1 MRVTELRE
9 LLEKYSK
16 DDLSKMMIELYKA
29 IPKKVRDEKEIDGML
44 QDFQQYKEAEKIKKE
59 KEKHVD
65 LNDLEREITQFIQNA
80 YKQNYIAPNRYVS
93 KKERPKWRF
102 KVKSYI
108 KQLQQVPVEGNEGK
122 RATDLLDAL
131 YEMLCYGCGYYIFN
145 TDNPFRSIGMEQV
158 ELVDILL
165 KRKFS
170 MGINKETISSALKQI
185 INYHLDMDT
194 LRSSLFN
201 VFIANL
207 RTVDAKEIAIE
218 QCHHFLMGL
227 KQRTITPEET
237 WVWKDDEYS
246 RERNINEL
254 IETVF
259 KLKMELCEYESAI
272 RYFKSNIQEES
283 KEDALFSL
291 LNKLKTYNQKDYWLR
306 EYEEAIKKG
315 IRPREELQFTYQYLK
330 ENGEFNID
338 EDM

>member
-1 MRVTELRE
+1 MRVTELRK

-29 IPKKVRDEKEIDGML
+29 IPKKVRDEKEIDWML
-44 QDFQQYKEAEKIKKE
+44 QDFQQYKEAEKIKKG

-108 KQLQQVPVEGNEGK
+108 KQLQQIPVEGNEGK
-122 RATDLLDAL
+122 RATDLLEKL

-158 ELVDILL
+158 ELFDIIL

-194 LRSSLFN
+194 LRSYLFN

-218 QCHHFLMGL
+218 QCHQFLMGL

-254 IETVF
+254 VETAF

-291 LNKLKTYNQKDYWLR
+291 LNKLKTYNQKNYWLR
-306 EYEEAIKKG
+306 EYEAAVKKG

-330 ENGEFNID
+330 ENGEFNNK
-338 EDM
+338 